1 MTLLIIPGL
10 FFLLAAPM
18 PGPPASALADF
29 SRISR
34 ALHKQIALVEADGTR
49 YDGVLTA
56 ADGDQLSVKL
66 ASSTKIFPRA
76 NVVSADRQGDGRI
89 DGVVKG
95 ALFGFVISAFASQGC
110 DDTTRCHPWRLVAAT
125 AGIGYWFDAEETHS
139 RPLYRAPGQPKA
151 VKPKPALS
159 LSVRF

>member
-18 PGPPASALADF
+18 PWPPAKALADF

-34 ALHKQIALVEADGTR
+34 ALDQQIALVEADGTEHQ
-49 YDGVLTA
+49 GVLTA
-56 ADGDQLSVKL
+56 ADGDQVSVRL
-66 ASSTKIFPRA
+66 RSGTKTFSRA
-76 NVVSADRQGDGRI
+76 NIASAERKGDGRI

-95 ALFGFVISAFASQGC
+95 ALFGFVIAALASQGC
-110 DDTTRCHPWRLVAAT
+110 DDTTRCHTWKLVAAT
-125 AGIGYWFDAEETHS
+125 AGIGDWFDAEETHS
-139 RPLYRAPGQPKA
+139 RPLYRAPVLMATP
-151 VKPKPALS
+151 KPKPALS